1 GVSVAP
7 IGPSDTLFGLLL
19 DNQLDAVMAPNL
31 PGILKTRPDSVRRLF
46 PNCAEVEKTYFRKHG
61 IFPIMHT
68 IVLRKDIYQ
77 TDPSVA
83 GRIFAL
89 FKEAKEDFYRKA
101 NAVDRTYVF
110 PWLYDYWQSI
120 REVLGEDPF
129 PYGMEKN
136 RRNVE
141 KYFDHAV
148 EQSLIPRRPKLED
161 LFLDLNE

>member
-1 GVSVAP
+1 
-7 IGPSDTLFGLLL
+7 
-19 DNQLDAVMAPNL
+19 
-31 PGILKTRPDSVRRLF
+31 
-46 PNCAEVEKTYFRKHG
+46 
-61 IFPIMHT
+61 MHT
-68 IVLRKDIYQ
+68 IILRKDVYQ
-77 TDPSVA
+77 NDSSIA
-83 GRIFAL
+83 GRIFTV